1 MKSKYL
7 LWLML
12 LLGVSSCDYLD
23 FDETSG
29 LRTKE
34 DVYRYFDNTK
44 SMLTHIYSYIPQDL
58 GCLGGAMRDCA
69 SDDAEYAYT
78 GASVQDFNNGNWS
91 SIRTNDDAWGLYY
104 AIRAVNGFLV
114 ELEKVDFSDYQYNAS
129 YKQWMEQLKYFPYE
143 ARVLRAFYFFELA
156 RRYGDI
162 AMPLTVLSMED
173 ANKIVKT
180 KFDDVID
187 FIVMECDDCASQL
200 PDSYNNVL
208 GKETGRITK
217 GFAMALKSKALLYAA
232 SELHNPS
239 MDKEKWKMSASAALD
254 LINTGLYQLDKNG
267 AVNNNLSQELILCR
281 MNGDDYN
288 FELANFPVRFTEG
301 RRGVLTSA
309 TFPSE
314 NLASSFETING
325 YSVRLTKTGYES
337 DDPTFDPLHP
347 YANRDPRMAKTLI
360 ADGMMFKGEMIEIF
374 EGGKDCSE
382 RSEGGSVTGY
392 FLKKYIQEDVS
403 FVRDNE
409 VKKKH
414 HWVIYRYAETLL
426 TYAESMIEAFENPEY
441 TDEKYKYSALWA
453 INEVRRNANMPDIK
467 PCSKEEFLEK
477 LRNEWRVEFAF
488 EDHRF
493 WDIRRWKIGAET
505 QKELYGVSITKN
517 ELGIKSYEKVVCET
531 RFWNDR
537 MYLYPIPKSELYKNV
552 NLLPQNPGW

>member
-44 SMLTHIYSYIPQDL
+44 SMLTHIYSYMPQDL

-360 ADGMMFKGEMIEIF
+360 ADGMRFKGEMIEIF

>member
-12 LLGVSSCDYLD
+12 LFGVSSCNYLD

-44 SMLTHIYSYIPQDL
+44 SMLTHIYSYMPQDL

-173 ANKIVKT
+173 ANKIIKT

-200 PDSYNNVL
+200 PDFYNNVL

-232 SELHNPS
+232 SELHNSS

-301 RRGVLTSA
+301 RRSVLTSA